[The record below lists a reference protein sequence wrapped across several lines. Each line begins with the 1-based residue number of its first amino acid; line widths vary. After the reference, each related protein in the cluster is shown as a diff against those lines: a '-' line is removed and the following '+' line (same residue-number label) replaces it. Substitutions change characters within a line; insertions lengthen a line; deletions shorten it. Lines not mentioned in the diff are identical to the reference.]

1 MAIQDSDLLLIN
13 RAGASFKVAASNLAS
28 KVQAGDLALVNRS
41 GSSYKLTGDKLT
53 AGTFD
58 DTDLFIVNRAG
69 ASYQVAGSEIK
80 TLLTPPAPP
89 SLEDAT
95 WAFVNKNTNGSNFR
109 LTITFSD
116 GATLDFSK
124 PTEVRLDLVCLKVS
138 TSTFANLISPVTNV
152 GGSVYRADLWSNSNT
167 ALTVIFAP
175 DFTSSSGG
183 NKLAFDLFIPNSISI
198 VTIGSTTTS
207 AKASPI
213 NGRWDGRVGVYQNNV
228 GNNIQFTQFIADD
241 GYFN

>member
-13 RAGASFKVAASNLAS
+13 RAGASYKVAASNLAS

-80 TLLTPPAPP
+80 TLLAPSVP
-89 SLEDAT
+89 SLADAT
-95 WAFVNKNTNGSNFR
+95 WTFVGKDTNGSKFK

-116 GATLDFSK
+116 GATLDFSQ
-124 PTEVRLDLVCLKVS
+124 PTEVILGLVCFKAS
-138 TSTFANLISPVTNV
+138 TSTFVNLISPVTNT
-152 GGSVYRADLWSNSNT
+152 GGSVYQAELWSNSNM
-167 ALTVIFAP
+167 AENVVFSP
-175 DFTSSSGG
+175 NFTSSSGG
-183 NKLAFDLFIPNSISI
+183 NKLILDFFIPNNITI
-198 VTIGSTTTS
+198 VTIGSTTTP
-207 AKASPI
+207 AKDTPI
-213 NGRWDGRVGVYQNNV
+213 NGQWDGTVGVYQNNV
-228 GNNIQFTQFIADD
+228 GDNKPLHTV
-241 GYFN
+241 

>member
-13 RAGASFKVAASNLAS
+13 RAGASYKVAASNLAS

-80 TLLTPPAPP
+80 TLLIQPVP

-95 WAFVNKNTNGSNFR
+95 WAFVDKNTNGSNFR

-116 GATLDFSK
+116 GATLNLST
-124 PTEVRLDLVCLKVS
+124 PTEVRLGLVCLKVS
-138 TSTFANLISPVTNV
+138 TSTFANLINPVTSV
-152 GGSVYRADLWSNSNT
+152 GGPVYQADLWSNSNI
-167 ALTVIFAP
+167 AQNVFISP
-175 DFTSSSGG
+175 DFTSISGG
-183 NKLAFDLFIPNSISI
+183 NKLTFDLFIPNSISI
-198 VTIGSTTTS
+198 VTIGSITTS

-213 NGRWDGRVGVYQNNV
+213 NGRWDGNVGVYQNNV
-228 GNNIQFTQFIADD
+228 GNNIQFTRFTADND
-241 GYFN
+241 YFN